1 MPRSP
6 LVLAALEQVK
16 LLRREYELVMEAE
29 YEKAAEACRG
39 NLVNAEGRRRG
50 VKSLSLFLGPRPRAE
65 RWASEELLTYWRV
78 HPRRTFEDYER
89 EYVRA
94 LYAGAPDDLWG
105 ERPA

>member
-16 LLRREYELVMEAE
+16 RLRAEYELVIEAE
-29 YEKAAEACRG
+29 YEKAAEACRD

-50 VKSLSLFLGPRPRAE
+50 VKGASLFLGPEPRAL
-65 RWASEELLTYWRV
+65 RWASEELVTYWRV

-89 EYVRA
+89 AYVA
-94 LYAGAPDDLWG
+94 GLYDDAPDELWG

>member
-16 LLRREYELVMEAE
+16 RLRAEFELVIEAE
-29 YEKAAEACRG
+29 YEKAAEACRD

-50 VKSLSLFLGPRPRAE
+50 VTGVSLFLGPEPRAL
-65 RWASEELLTYWRV
+65 RWASEELRTYWRL

-89 EYVRA
+89 AYVEA
-94 LYAGAPDDLWG
+94 LHGAAPDGLWG
-105 ERPA
+105 EVPA